1 MTLNQIIA
9 AIRRAGENHRM
20 VRTVAVGPEYDL
32 VADGGQDNYPLVMV
46 FPDVVTML
54 TPDGP
59 NDNAEKIFKFALAVM
74 DRQFENSSNQVE
86 VMSDTH
92 QILEDLIST
101 LRYVYRDSRAAFNLN
116 DDALPFYDSRGDNV
130 AGWAINLEVRVPYK
144 QDFCAVPSNDYW
156 FPNIDLDIKR
166 IHGGFANSTYAF
178 TIDGGIA

>member
-32 VADGGQDNYPLVMV
+32 VADGGQDNYPLVY
-46 FPDVVTML
+46 FFHDKNTIT
-54 TPDGP
+54 TPDG
-59 NDNAEKIFKFALAVM
+59 DTLGGQLIYKFVLSVM

-101 LRYVYRDSRAAFNLN
+101 LRYVYRNSTAAFNVN

-130 AGWAINLEVRVPYK
+130 AGWVITLDVRVPLRL
-144 QDFCAVPSNDYW
+144 DFCAVPSNDYW
-156 FPNIDLDIKR
+156 FPNIDLEIKR